1 MTSEALHR
9 ERVAKLLATMRE
21 GNEALF
27 AALTRTVQEFVGDEN
42 AEGFP
47 LEEASLSE
55 ALKFYESLSAKN

>member
-1 MTSEALHR
+1 
-9 ERVAKLLATMRE
+9 LLATMRE

-27 AALTRTVQEFVGDEN
+27 AALTRTVGDEN

-47 LEEASLSE
+47 LEEASLLE

>member
-1 MTSEALHR
+1 MSSEALHR
-9 ERVAKLLATMRE
+9 KRVAKLLATMRE

-27 AALTRTVQEFVGDEN
+27 AALTRTVGDEN

>member
-1 MTSEALHR
+1 MSSEALHR
-9 ERVAKLLATMRE
+9 KRVAKLLAAMRE

-27 AALTRTVQEFVGDEN
+27 AALTRTVGDGN

-55 ALKFYESLSAKN
+55 ALEFYESLSAKN